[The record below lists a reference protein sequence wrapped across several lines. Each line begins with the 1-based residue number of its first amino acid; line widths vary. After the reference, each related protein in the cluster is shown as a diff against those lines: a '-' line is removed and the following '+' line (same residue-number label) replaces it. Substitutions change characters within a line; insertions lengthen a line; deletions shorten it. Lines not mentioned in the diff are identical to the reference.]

1 MSTVADILK
10 SKSNSAVVSVR
21 PEHSV
26 FEALRLMAEKGIGA
40 VLVMAGKDVQGI
52 FTERDYARKLVLQGR
67 ASNQTLVRDVMTC
80 NVLCVRPTQ
89 TTEECMA
96 IMTDKRIRHLPV
108 ADNGRVIGMVSIGD
122 VVRSTLAEQQIAI
135 DSLTQYV
142 MGCSTMGCR

>member
-80 NVLCVRPTQ
+80 NVLCVRPRQ

-96 IMTDKRIRHLPV
+96 IMTENRLRHLPV
-108 ADNGRVIGMVSIGD
+108 VDEAGQLFGLVSIGD
-122 VVRSTLAEQQIAI
+122 LVKEIISQQQFEIEQLRHYIT
-135 DSLTQYV
+135 S
-142 MGCSTMGCR
+142 

>member
-67 ASNQTLVRDVMTC
+67 ASTQTLVRDVMTC
-80 NVLCVRPTQ
+80 IVLCVRPSQ

-96 IMTDKRIRHLPV
+96 IMTENRLRHLPV
-108 ADNGRVIGMVSIGD
+108 VDEAGQLFGLVSIGD
-122 VVRSTLAEQQIAI
+122 LVKEIISQQQFEIEQLRHYIT
-135 DSLTQYV
+135 S
-142 MGCSTMGCR
+142 

>member
-67 ASNQTLVRDVMTC
+67 ASHQTLVRDVMTC

-96 IMTDKRIRHLPV
+96 IMTENRLRHLPV
-108 ADNGRVIGMVSIGD
+108 VDEAGQLFGLVSIGD
-122 VVRSTLAEQQIAI
+122 LVKEIISQQQFEIEQLRHYIT
-135 DSLTQYV
+135 S
-142 MGCSTMGCR
+142 

>member
-80 NVLCVRPTQ
+80 NVLCVRPRQ

-96 IMTDKRIRHLPV
+96 IMTENRLRHLPV
-108 ADNGRVIGMVSIGD
+108 MDEARQLFGLVSIGD
-122 VVRSTLAEQQIAI
+122 LVKEIISQQQFEIEQLRHYIT
-135 DSLTQYV
+135 S
-142 MGCSTMGCR
+142 

>member
-40 VLVMAGKDVQGI
+40 VLVMAGKDVQSI

-80 NVLCVRPTQ
+80 NVLCVRPSQ

-96 IMTDKRIRHLPV
+96 IMTENRLRHLPV
-108 ADNGRVIGMVSIGD
+108 VDEAGQLFGLVSIGD
-122 VVRSTLAEQQIAI
+122 LVKEIISQQQFEIEQLRHYIT
-135 DSLTQYV
+135 S
-142 MGCSTMGCR
+142 

>member
-67 ASNQTLVRDVMTC
+67 ASKDR
-80 NVLCVRPTQ
+80 
-89 TTEECMA
+89 
-96 IMTDKRIRHLPV
+96 K
-108 ADNGRVIGMVSIGD
+108 S
-122 VVRSTLAEQQIAI
+122 VV
-135 DSLTQYV
+135 
-142 MGCSTMGCR
+142 

>member
-96 IMTDKRIRHLPV
+96 IMTENRLRHLPV
-108 ADNGRVIGMVSIGD
+108 VDEARQLFGLVSIGD
-122 VVRSTLAEQQIAI
+122 LVQEIISQQQFATEQLRHYIT
-135 DSLTQYV
+135 S
-142 MGCSTMGCR
+142 

>member
-80 NVLCVRPTQ
+80 NVLCVRPSQ

-96 IMTDKRIRHLPV
+96 IMTENRLRHLPV
-108 ADNGRVIGMVSIGD
+108 VDEAGQLFGLVSIGD
-122 VVRSTLAEQQIAI
+122 LVKEIISQQQFEIEQLLHYIT
-135 DSLTQYV
+135 S
-142 MGCSTMGCR
+142 

>member
-40 VLVMAGKDVQGI
+40 VLVMAGKDEQGI

-96 IMTDKRIRHLPV
+96 IMTENRLRHLPV
-108 ADNGRVIGMVSIGD
+108 VDEAGQLFGLVSIGD
-122 VVRSTLAEQQIAI
+122 LVKEIISQQQFEIEQLRHYIT
-135 DSLTQYV
+135 S
-142 MGCSTMGCR
+142 

>member
-10 SKSNSAVVSVR
+10 SKSSSAIVSVR

-26 FEALRLMAEKGIGA
+26 FEALRLMADKGIGA

-80 NVLCVRPTQ
+80 NVLCVRPSQ
-89 TTEECMA
+89 TTEECMV
-96 IMTDKRIRHLPV
+96 IMTENRLRHLPV
-108 ADNGRVIGMVSIGD
+108 VDEDGQLFGLVSIGD
-122 VVRSTLAEQQIAI
+122 LVKEIISQQQFEIEQLRHYIT
-135 DSLTQYV
+135 S
-142 MGCSTMGCR
+142 

>member
-80 NVLCVRPTQ
+80 NVLCVRPSQ

-96 IMTDKRIRHLPV
+96 IMTENRLRHLPV
-108 ADNGRVIGMVSIGD
+108 VDEAGQLFGLVSIGD
-122 VVRSTLAEQQIAI
+122 LVKEIISQQQFEIEQVRHYITS
-135 DSLTQYV
+135 
-142 MGCSTMGCR
+142 

>member
-80 NVLCVRPTQ
+80 NVLCVRPSQ

-96 IMTDKRIRHLPV
+96 IMTEKRIRHLPV
-108 ADNGRVIGMVSIGD
+108 LDKEHNVVGIISIGD
-122 VVRSTLAEQQIAI
+122 VVKEIVDEQKFIIGQLEDYIK
-135 DSLTQYV
+135 
-142 MGCSTMGCR
+142 R

>member
-40 VLVMAGKDVQGI
+40 VLGWPVK
-52 FTERDYARKLVLQGR
+52 TYR
-67 ASNQTLVRDVMTC
+67 AFSPSVITRANSCCKAEPNQTLVRDVMTC
-80 NVLCVRPTQ
+80 NVLCVRPSQ

-96 IMTDKRIRHLPV
+96 IMTENRLRHLPV
-108 ADNGRVIGMVSIGD
+108 VDEKLGS
-122 VVRSTLAEQQIAI
+122 
-135 DSLTQYV
+135 
-142 MGCSTMGCR
+142 CSAWCQLVTW

>member
-80 NVLCVRPTQ
+80 NVLCVRPSQ

-96 IMTDKRIRHLPV
+96 IMTENRLRHL
-108 ADNGRVIGMVSIGD
+108 RVVDEAGQLFGLVSIGD
-122 VVRSTLAEQQIAI
+122 LVKEIISQQQFEIEQLRHYIT
-135 DSLTQYV
+135 S
-142 MGCSTMGCR
+142 

>member
-67 ASNQTLVRDVMTC
+67 ASNQTLVRDVMTR
-80 NVLCVRPTQ
+80 NVLCVRPSQ

-96 IMTDKRIRHLPV
+96 IMTENRLRHLPV
-108 ADNGRVIGMVSIGD
+108 VDEAGQLFGLVSIGD
-122 VVRSTLAEQQIAI
+122 LVKEIISQQQFEIEQLRHYIT
-135 DSLTQYV
+135 S
-142 MGCSTMGCR
+142 